1 LLGGRDRRFHR
12 RDDTGDGRREHR
24 ANLLALAGGGM
35 PLFALMAAASI
46 SPRPACFLV
55 PVLVVLIYTVVM
67 ICYDE
72 FVIHRHCGRIET
84 FTHRLLTCGNGLA
97 FLAWAHWCFVRELP

>member
-1 LLGGRDRRFHR
+1 
-12 RDDTGDGRREHR
+12 
-24 ANLLALAGGGM
+24 
-35 PLFALMAAASI
+35 
-46 SPRPACFLV
+46 
-55 PVLVVLIYTVVM
+55 M

-72 FVIHRHCGRIET
+72 FVFHRRCGWFES